1 MRTKK
6 TFCFYSTGIECDW
19 KWIRSSIGK
28 IGVYSPG
35 LFLHTPERFQFSETG
50 VPGIWFHFILLTK
63 RPKPVCLPAEKCKP
77 DHRLSLMLCQEGACT
92 CVVNTERCIPFCIP
106 LMHTVEHE
114 DREREKVTEWDWQR
128 KGEMGQGCHDMW
140 LRHPRMHAQVKPHAS
155 CCSQPLALQNGIT
168 LAQRSTVLICDKD
181 PIAHHYFQ
189 WWLFIFIH
197 ASLFR
202 KGSHPEEIWPL
213 PRINAVFME
222 WYCY

>member
-19 KWIRSSIGK
+19 EWIRSSIGK

-140 LRHPRMHAQVKPHAS
+140 LRHPRMHAQVHKYHMPAV
-155 CCSQPLALQNGIT
+155 A
-168 LAQRSTVLICDKD
+168 
-181 PIAHHYFQ
+181 
-189 WWLFIFIH
+189 
-197 ASLFR
+197 ASLWR
-202 KGSHPEEIWPL
+202 CKMALLWLRDQRCWSVIKIPL
-213 PRINAVFME
+213 PIIISSGGCLFSFMPPCLGKGLIQKRSGLCRE
-222 WYCY
+222 